1 MKSGSAAGK
10 SIYPWVLVG
19 LLWFIFLLNY
29 LDREVIFSVF
39 PLLQKRLGLSSL
51 ELGLLSTSFLWVY
64 AFASPLIGFMAD
76 RFGRK
81 KVIVVS
87 LMVWSLMTWAT
98 GKARNFRELLVVR
111 GLMGV
116 SEAAYLPAGLAMIAD
131 HHSERTRSLATGI
144 HYSGC
149 YLGVVL
155 GGVTGGW
162 LGERYGWRAAFTF
175 LGVVGIAF
183 TIISVI
189 GLRERSASALSDP
202 ERAQSAG
209 PGLVASL
216 RKLFS
221 LRGFSTLT
229 LVFGMVSIANWLVY
243 TWMPIY
249 LYERFHMSL
258 LAAGFSATVYIQ
270 AGSVAGILLGGMLA
284 DRWGTRSP
292 RGRLRTQAAG
302 LTLAAPFLCLV
313 GLTGSGWMLLAA
325 LALFGLGRGSY
336 DCSCM
341 PVLSQIASPE
351 LRATGYGIFNF
362 VGALAGGIAAALA
375 GWLKHTIGLGGA
387 MVAAGIV
394 VLMAALLLYRLE
406 IYKAQPLTEYAC
418 LDES

>member
-1 MKSGSAAGK
+1 MRAEDAAGK
-10 SIYPWVLVG
+10 SVYPWILVA

-29 LDREVIFSVF
+29 LDREVIFTVF
-39 PLLQKRLGLSSL
+39 PLLQKKLKLSSL

-64 AFASPLIGFMAD
+64 AIASPLIGFLAD

-98 GKARNFRELLVVR
+98 GKARNFRELLAVR

-116 SEAAYLPAGLAMIAD
+116 SEAAYLPASLAMIAD

-144 HYSGC
+144 HYSGA

-155 GGVTGGW
+155 GGIAGGW
-162 LGERYGWRAAFTF
+162 IGERYGWRPAFTF
-175 LGVVGIAF
+175 LGILGVAYTLVALL
-183 TIISVI
+183 
-189 GLRERSASALSDP
+189 GLRENPTTAPREA
-202 ERAQSAG
+202 ERLKAAK
-209 PGLVASL
+209 PRLVFSL
-216 RKLFS
+216 RKLFA

-229 LVFGMVSIANWLVY
+229 LVFGMISTANWLVY

-258 LAAGFSATVYIQ
+258 LAAGLSATVYIQ
-270 AGSVAGILLGGMLA
+270 AGSISGILLGGMLA

-292 RGRLRTQAAG
+292 RGRLRTQAGG
-302 LTLAAPFLCLV
+302 LALAAPFLCV
-313 GLTGSGWMLLAA
+313 IGLTNSGWVLLTA
-325 LALFGLGRGSY
+325 LTVFGIGRGSY

-351 LRATGYGIFNF
+351 LRATGYGVFNF
-362 VGALAGGIAAALA
+362 VGTFAGGISAALAGGLE
-375 GWLKHTIGLGGA
+375 HTIGLGGA
-387 MVAAGIV
+387 MVAASVV
-394 VLMAALLLYRLE
+394 VLIAALLLFRLE
-406 IYKAQPLTEYAC
+406 VFNCQPLDTMC
-418 LDES
+418 LDGK